1 MEQPFKKNRIVI
13 CELYHEYLHG
23 TDNASQ
29 LNGQYLVIDTFNNF
43 YEETD
48 NESLSN
54 TDTESN
60 ESESNESD
68 SESNNDDDSLFEE
81 DNYEILSL
89 CLQLHRE
96 KYQEMLVTPHFVSS
110 RPKIIRNYINMI
122 RNPLYIQPQ
131 IAECHYL
138 INRECVCVLKT
149 FWIRLVQRTWKRIY
163 KERKEIFQRR
173 RIISSLKHR
182 ELTGRWPHGLH
193 VMPSVYGMLD
203 YLNYI

>member
-1 MEQPFKKNRIVI
+1 MEQPLKKNRIVI

-23 TDNASQ
+23 KDNAIQ
-29 LNGQYLVIDTFNNF
+29 LNGQYVVIDTFNNF

-60 ESESNESD
+60 DSDGESEE
-68 SESNNDDDSLFEE
+68 EDDPLYEE
-81 DNYEILSL
+81 DNYEILTL
-89 CLQLHRE
+89 CIDLHRE
-96 KYQEMLVTPHFVSS
+96 KYQEMLLTPHFISS
-110 RPKIIRNYINMI
+110 GPKIIRNYMNMI

-131 IAECHYL
+131 IAECYHL
-138 INRECVCVLKT
+138 KNRECVCVLKT

-163 KERKEIFQRR
+163 KERKDIFQRR
-173 RIISSLKHR
+173 RIISSLKHG
-182 ELTGRWPHGLH
+182 EINGRWPDGLN

-203 YLNYI
+203 YLNHH